1 VITVRVVGVLT
12 IVTGVGVSYSAFE
25 YPYFEGI
32 RGISMIIFL
41 VWCILLVSVMLKKT
55 TTRGIREKTNFYLKY
70 IC

>member
-1 VITVRVVGVLT
+1 MITVRVVGILT
-12 IVTGVGVSYSAFE
+12 IVTGVEVSYSAFA
-25 YPYFEGI
+25 YPNFEGI